1 MFVGNPL
8 NSDAISFQLHR
19 LCCSQRKFEIQVVHM
34 LFRSKFD
41 FLYNLAWQIS
51 KATLAKNNN
60 FRHIGHHSNL
70 ICWMCPCFGVLVSDG
85 PVA

>member
-1 MFVGNPL
+1 VFVGNPL
-8 NSDAISFQLHR
+8 KADAISFQLHR

-51 KATLAKNNN
+51 KATLAKNN
-60 FRHIGHHSNL
+60 FRHIGHRSNL
-70 ICWMCPCFGVLVSDG
+70 ICCMCPCFGVLVSDG